1 MSIGY
6 LHVRVCVQEDTK
18 CFLKMIMNDE
28 SLESFVC
35 QSTRCYY
42 TLLFVNRLSAMR
54 LFSLFEKVKKQK
66 YKVSQITPMTLEVL
80 VINWSISVFVL
91 LAVKNLLRNFAVAW
105 SALCL
110 KKATST
116 RHSNVFYIHMM
127 NFCFES
133 VLGPFKKRNSL
144 ASRYLA
150 KKVSIPRQITE
161 APNVNFRKISVRKTI
176 WDLEFSEHFL

>member
-1 MSIGY
+1 
-6 LHVRVCVQEDTK
+6 
-18 CFLKMIMNDE
+18 MIMTDE

-42 TLLFVNRLSAMR
+42 TLLFVNRLSAIR

-66 YKVSQITPMTLEVL
+66 FKVSQITPVTLKVL
-80 VINWSISVFVL
+80 VINWNISVFVL
-91 LAVKNLLRNFAVAW
+91 LAVKIYSGILLLHGLPFVF
-105 SALCL
+105 
-110 KKATST
+110 

-176 WDLEFSEHFL
+176 WDLEFLEHLLQNFLLACLS